1 MAGLVATR
9 SFERSPSHLSDTTRL
24 SSDDLDGG
32 GGARDDESTR
42 RSTPGPRDGTR
53 STEVEEVEDLL
64 ASLRVAPYQ
73 VAGHSSKGVGLPS
86 LVDIDVGHFL
96 KPAPD
101 DRKGVA
107 ELSFYERVARAA
119 ASGTAPDELEGGKN
133 VTTSA
138 PPVGHGRDAIAGI
151 APFVPTF
158 HGVLTVDPSTLVSV
172 AGDDPTAAAA
182 RDAASKGT
190 RATFLRLEDVT
201 AVRIFVYLFICLFS
215 YWHVWAILLT
225 SSFVYL
231 SSQGYRRPCV
241 IDLKVGLR
249 TYSERGHDSAYVAK
263 RSAHDKRSGQFEV
276 GFKVCGM
283 QTWERSSTGSDEN
296 ENDKN
301 RGEGSTFENSGGV
314 NFKRLKAARS
324 GTKAYPD
331 GWTRVTKPYS
341 WARGLCSKSD
351 ARKALEEFVGMDSDV
366 EDDNAQLC
374 FLNAGGDGAASSAH
388 SGDSRSNGDSSNE
401 VPSCSSYDDGSKNER
416 SDARHHPSRGTKSGG
431 RDCGDSK
438 LRRKTNRAKEV
449 YGEALS
455 QIGAMR
461 AWFATQRELHLLGSS
476 VLIVYEGDEGMGE
489 GNDDAQLCHRSGP
502 GVRVKAIDFC
512 NYVEGAGELDT
523 NFGAGLD
530 RLSRML
536 ESIVA
541 DS

>member
-133 VTTSA
+133 VMTTSA
-138 PPVGHGRDAIAGI
+138 PPVSHRRDAIAGI

-201 AVRIFVYLFICLFS
+201 AVRIFVYLFMLI
-215 YWHVWAILLT
+215 I
-225 SSFVYL
+225 
-231 SSQGYRRPCV
+231 P
-241 IDLKVGLR
+241 
-249 TYSERGHDSAYVAK
+249 
-263 RSAHDKRSGQFEV
+263 
-276 GFKVCGM
+276 
-283 QTWERSSTGSDEN
+283 
-296 ENDKN
+296 
-301 RGEGSTFENSGGV
+301 
-314 NFKRLKAARS
+314 
-324 GTKAYPD
+324 
-331 GWTRVTKPYS
+331 
-341 WARGLCSKSD
+341 WAR
-351 ARKALEEFVGMDSDV
+351 
-366 EDDNAQLC
+366 
-374 FLNAGGDGAASSAH
+374 
-388 SGDSRSNGDSSNE
+388 
-401 VPSCSSYDDGSKNER
+401 
-416 SDARHHPSRGTKSGG
+416 
-431 RDCGDSK
+431 
-438 LRRKTNRAKEV
+438 
-449 YGEALS
+449 
-455 QIGAMR
+455 
-461 AWFATQRELHLLGSS
+461 
-476 VLIVYEGDEGMGE
+476 MG
-489 GNDDAQLCHRSGP
+489 N
-502 GVRVKAIDFC
+502 
-512 NYVEGAGELDT
+512 
-523 NFGAGLD
+523 
-530 RLSRML
+530 
-536 ESIVA
+536 
-541 DS
+541 

>member
-9 SFERSPSHLSDTTRL
+9 SFERSPSHLSDATRL

-119 ASGTAPDELEGGKN
+119 ASGTGAPAFDGDDELEGGKN

-138 PPVGHGRDAIAGI
+138 PPVSHGRDAIAGI

-201 AVRIFVYLFICLFS
+201 AVRIFVYLFIL
-215 YWHVWAILLT
+215 VWARMGNFTDVKFCLSLT
-225 SSFVYL
+225 
-231 SSQGYRRPCV
+231 
-241 IDLKVGLR
+241 
-249 TYSERGHDSAYVAK
+249 
-263 RSAHDKRSGQFEV
+263 
-276 GFKVCGM
+276 
-283 QTWERSSTGSDEN
+283 
-296 ENDKN
+296 
-301 RGEGSTFENSGGV
+301 GV
-314 NFKRLKAARS
+314 S
-324 GTKAYPD
+324 
-331 GWTRVTKPYS
+331 
-341 WARGLCSKSD
+341 
-351 ARKALEEFVGMDSDV
+351 KAL
-366 EDDNAQLC
+366 
-374 FLNAGGDGAASSAH
+374 
-388 SGDSRSNGDSSNE
+388 RYR
-401 VPSCSSYDDGSKNER
+401 P
-416 SDARHHPSRGTKSGG
+416 
-431 RDCGDSK
+431 
-438 LRRKTNRAKEV
+438 
-449 YGEALS
+449 
-455 QIGAMR
+455 
-461 AWFATQRELHLLGSS
+461 
-476 VLIVYEGDEGMGE
+476 
-489 GNDDAQLCHRSGP
+489 
-502 GVRVKAIDFC
+502 
-512 NYVEGAGELDT
+512 
-523 NFGAGLD
+523 
-530 RLSRML
+530 
-536 ESIVA
+536 
-541 DS
+541 

>member
-42 RSTPGPRDGTR
+42 RSTPGPRDDER
-53 STEVEEVEDLL
+53 PSTEVEEVEDLL

-138 PPVGHGRDAIAGI
+138 PPVSHGRDAIAGI

-201 AVRIFVYLFICLFS
+201 AVRIFVYLFMLITL
-215 YWHVWAILLT
+215 WALMGNST
-225 SSFVYL
+225 EQFVFCVTL
-231 SSQGYRRPCV
+231 ITGVSKAVRHRP
-241 IDLKVGLR
+241 
-249 TYSERGHDSAYVAK
+249 
-263 RSAHDKRSGQFEV
+263 
-276 GFKVCGM
+276 
-283 QTWERSSTGSDEN
+283 
-296 ENDKN
+296 
-301 RGEGSTFENSGGV
+301 
-314 NFKRLKAARS
+314 
-324 GTKAYPD
+324 
-331 GWTRVTKPYS
+331 
-341 WARGLCSKSD
+341 
-351 ARKALEEFVGMDSDV
+351 
-366 EDDNAQLC
+366 
-374 FLNAGGDGAASSAH
+374 
-388 SGDSRSNGDSSNE
+388 
-401 VPSCSSYDDGSKNER
+401 
-416 SDARHHPSRGTKSGG
+416 
-431 RDCGDSK
+431 
-438 LRRKTNRAKEV
+438 
-449 YGEALS
+449 
-455 QIGAMR
+455 
-461 AWFATQRELHLLGSS
+461 
-476 VLIVYEGDEGMGE
+476 
-489 GNDDAQLCHRSGP
+489 
-502 GVRVKAIDFC
+502 
-512 NYVEGAGELDT
+512 
-523 NFGAGLD
+523 
-530 RLSRML
+530 
-536 ESIVA
+536 
-541 DS
+541 

>member
-42 RSTPGPRDGTR
+42 RSTPGPRDDER
-53 STEVEEVEDLL
+53 PSTEVEEVEDLL

-138 PPVGHGRDAIAGI
+138 PPVSHGRDAIAGI

-201 AVRIFVYLFICLFS
+201 AVRIFVYVLIP
-215 YWHVWAILLT
+215 VWARMGNSTEQFVFLLT
-225 SSFVYL
+225 LITGL
-231 SSQGYRRPCV
+231 S
-241 IDLKVGLR
+241 
-249 TYSERGHDSAYVAK
+249 
-263 RSAHDKRSGQFEV
+263 
-276 GFKVCGM
+276 
-283 QTWERSSTGSDEN
+283 
-296 ENDKN
+296 
-301 RGEGSTFENSGGV
+301 
-314 NFKRLKAARS
+314 
-324 GTKAYPD
+324 
-331 GWTRVTKPYS
+331 
-341 WARGLCSKSD
+341 
-351 ARKALEEFVGMDSDV
+351 KAL
-366 EDDNAQLC
+366 
-374 FLNAGGDGAASSAH
+374 
-388 SGDSRSNGDSSNE
+388 
-401 VPSCSSYDDGSKNER
+401 
-416 SDARHHPSRGTKSGG
+416 RHRP
-431 RDCGDSK
+431 
-438 LRRKTNRAKEV
+438 
-449 YGEALS
+449 
-455 QIGAMR
+455 
-461 AWFATQRELHLLGSS
+461 
-476 VLIVYEGDEGMGE
+476 
-489 GNDDAQLCHRSGP
+489 
-502 GVRVKAIDFC
+502 
-512 NYVEGAGELDT
+512 
-523 NFGAGLD
+523 
-530 RLSRML
+530 
-536 ESIVA
+536 
-541 DS
+541 

>member
-32 GGARDDESTR
+32 GARDDESTR
-42 RSTPGPRDGTR
+42 RSTPGPRDER

-138 PPVGHGRDAIAGI
+138 PPVSHRRDAIAGI

-201 AVRIFVYLFICLFS
+201 AVRIFVYLFMLI
-215 YWHVWAILLT
+215 IL
-225 SSFVYL
+225 
-231 SSQGYRRPCV
+231 
-241 IDLKVGLR
+241 
-249 TYSERGHDSAYVAK
+249 
-263 RSAHDKRSGQFEV
+263 
-276 GFKVCGM
+276 
-283 QTWERSSTGSDEN
+283 
-296 ENDKN
+296 
-301 RGEGSTFENSGGV
+301 
-314 NFKRLKAARS
+314 
-324 GTKAYPD
+324 
-331 GWTRVTKPYS
+331 WTRMGNSTEQFVFCVTLITGVS
-341 WARGLCSKSD
+341 
-351 ARKALEEFVGMDSDV
+351 KALRHRP
-366 EDDNAQLC
+366 Q
-374 FLNAGGDGAASSAH
+374 
-388 SGDSRSNGDSSNE
+388 SRPSN
-401 VPSCSSYDDGSKNER
+401 VQRTRARQRVRRQAER
-416 SDARHHPSRGTKSGG
+416 AR
-431 RDCGDSK
+431 
-438 LRRKTNRAKEV
+438 
-449 YGEALS
+449 
-455 QIGAMR
+455 Q
-461 AWFATQRELHLLGSS
+461 TQRA
-476 VLIVYEGDEGMGE
+476 V
-489 GNDDAQLCHRSGP
+489 RSW
-502 GVRVKAIDFC
+502 I
-512 NYVEGAGELDT
+512 
-523 NFGAGLD
+523 
-530 RLSRML
+530 
-536 ESIVA
+536 
-541 DS
+541 

>member
-1 MAGLVATR
+1 M
-9 SFERSPSHLSDTTRL
+9 FRL
-24 SSDDLDGG
+24 
-32 GGARDDESTR
+32 
-42 RSTPGPRDGTR
+42 
-53 STEVEEVEDLL
+53 
-64 ASLRVAPYQ
+64 
-73 VAGHSSKGVGLPS
+73 
-86 LVDIDVGHFL
+86 
-96 KPAPD
+96 
-101 DRKGVA
+101 
-107 ELSFYERVARAA
+107 FY
-119 ASGTAPDELEGGKN
+119 
-133 VTTSA
+133 
-138 PPVGHGRDAIAGI
+138 
-151 APFVPTF
+151 
-158 HGVLTVDPSTLVSV
+158 
-172 AGDDPTAAAA
+172 
-182 RDAASKGT
+182 
-190 RATFLRLEDVT
+190 
-201 AVRIFVYLFICLFS
+201 FS
-215 YWHVWAILLT
+215 YGHVWAIRLT

-231 SSQGYRRPCV
+231 SQGYRRPCV

-296 ENDKN
+296 G
-301 RGEGSTFENSGGV
+301 GEGSSPENSSE

-341 WARGLCSKSD
+341 WARGLCSKGD
-351 ARKALEEFVGMDSDV
+351 ARKALEEFVGINSDT
-366 EDDNAQLC
+366 DDDDHAQLC

-388 SGDSRSNGDSSNE
+388 SNGDSSNE

-416 SDARHHPSRGTKSGG
+416 SDARRHPSRGTKSGC
-431 RDCGDSK
+431 DCGDSK

-476 VLIVYEGDEGMGE
+476 VLIVYEGDEGGACE

-512 NYVEGAGELDT
+512 NYVEGGGELDT

-530 RLSRML
+530 RLSQML

>member
-42 RSTPGPRDGTR
+42 RSTPGPRDDGR

-119 ASGTAPDELEGGKN
+119 ASGTSPDELEGGKN

-138 PPVGHGRDAIAGI
+138 PPVSHRRDAIAGI

-201 AVRIFVYLFICLFS
+201 AVRIFVYLFIL
-215 YWHVWAILLT
+215 VWA
-225 SSFVYL
+225 
-231 SSQGYRRPCV
+231 R
-241 IDLKVGLR
+241 
-249 TYSERGHDSAYVAK
+249 
-263 RSAHDKRSGQFEV
+263 
-276 GFKVCGM
+276 
-283 QTWERSSTGSDEN
+283 
-296 ENDKN
+296 
-301 RGEGSTFENSGGV
+301 
-314 NFKRLKAARS
+314 
-324 GTKAYPD
+324 
-331 GWTRVTKPYS
+331 
-341 WARGLCSKSD
+341 
-351 ARKALEEFVGMDSDV
+351 
-366 EDDNAQLC
+366 
-374 FLNAGGDGAASSAH
+374 
-388 SGDSRSNGDSSNE
+388 
-401 VPSCSSYDDGSKNER
+401 
-416 SDARHHPSRGTKSGG
+416 
-431 RDCGDSK
+431 
-438 LRRKTNRAKEV
+438 
-449 YGEALS
+449 
-455 QIGAMR
+455 
-461 AWFATQRELHLLGSS
+461 
-476 VLIVYEGDEGMGE
+476 MG
-489 GNDDAQLCHRSGP
+489 N
-502 GVRVKAIDFC
+502 
-512 NYVEGAGELDT
+512 
-523 NFGAGLD
+523 
-530 RLSRML
+530 
-536 ESIVA
+536 
-541 DS
+541 

>member
-42 RSTPGPRDGTR
+42 RSTPAPRDDTR

-119 ASGTAPDELEGGKN
+119 SGTAPAFDDDELEGGKN

-138 PPVGHGRDAIAGI
+138 PHVSHGRDAIAGI

-201 AVRIFVYLFICLFS
+201 AVRIFVYLFMSI
-215 YWHVWAILLT
+215 I
-225 SSFVYL
+225 
-231 SSQGYRRPCV
+231 P
-241 IDLKVGLR
+241 
-249 TYSERGHDSAYVAK
+249 
-263 RSAHDKRSGQFEV
+263 
-276 GFKVCGM
+276 
-283 QTWERSSTGSDEN
+283 
-296 ENDKN
+296 
-301 RGEGSTFENSGGV
+301 
-314 NFKRLKAARS
+314 
-324 GTKAYPD
+324 
-331 GWTRVTKPYS
+331 
-341 WARGLCSKSD
+341 WAR
-351 ARKALEEFVGMDSDV
+351 
-366 EDDNAQLC
+366 
-374 FLNAGGDGAASSAH
+374 
-388 SGDSRSNGDSSNE
+388 
-401 VPSCSSYDDGSKNER
+401 
-416 SDARHHPSRGTKSGG
+416 
-431 RDCGDSK
+431 
-438 LRRKTNRAKEV
+438 
-449 YGEALS
+449 
-455 QIGAMR
+455 
-461 AWFATQRELHLLGSS
+461 
-476 VLIVYEGDEGMGE
+476 MG
-489 GNDDAQLCHRSGP
+489 N
-502 GVRVKAIDFC
+502 
-512 NYVEGAGELDT
+512 
-523 NFGAGLD
+523 
-530 RLSRML
+530 
-536 ESIVA
+536 
-541 DS
+541 

>member
-133 VTTSA
+133 VMTTSA
-138 PPVGHGRDAIAGI
+138 PPVSHRRDAIAGI

-201 AVRIFVYLFICLFS
+201 AVRIFVYLFMLI
-215 YWHVWAILLT
+215 IL
-225 SSFVYL
+225 
-231 SSQGYRRPCV
+231 
-241 IDLKVGLR
+241 
-249 TYSERGHDSAYVAK
+249 
-263 RSAHDKRSGQFEV
+263 
-276 GFKVCGM
+276 
-283 QTWERSSTGSDEN
+283 
-296 ENDKN
+296 
-301 RGEGSTFENSGGV
+301 
-314 NFKRLKAARS
+314 
-324 GTKAYPD
+324 
-331 GWTRVTKPYS
+331 
-341 WARGLCSKSD
+341 WAR
-351 ARKALEEFVGMDSDV
+351 
-366 EDDNAQLC
+366 
-374 FLNAGGDGAASSAH
+374 
-388 SGDSRSNGDSSNE
+388 
-401 VPSCSSYDDGSKNER
+401 
-416 SDARHHPSRGTKSGG
+416 
-431 RDCGDSK
+431 
-438 LRRKTNRAKEV
+438 
-449 YGEALS
+449 
-455 QIGAMR
+455 
-461 AWFATQRELHLLGSS
+461 
-476 VLIVYEGDEGMGE
+476 MG
-489 GNDDAQLCHRSGP
+489 N
-502 GVRVKAIDFC
+502 
-512 NYVEGAGELDT
+512 
-523 NFGAGLD
+523 
-530 RLSRML
+530 
-536 ESIVA
+536 
-541 DS
+541 

>member
-9 SFERSPSHLSDTTRL
+9 SFERSPSHLSDATRL

-133 VTTSA
+133 VMTTSA
-138 PPVGHGRDAIAGI
+138 PPVSHRRDAIAGI

-201 AVRIFVYLFICLFS
+201 AVRIFV
-215 YWHVWAILLT
+215 
-225 SSFVYL
+225 
-231 SSQGYRRPCV
+231 
-241 IDLKVGLR
+241 
-249 TYSERGHDSAYVAK
+249 
-263 RSAHDKRSGQFEV
+263 
-276 GFKVCGM
+276 
-283 QTWERSSTGSDEN
+283 
-296 ENDKN
+296 
-301 RGEGSTFENSGGV
+301 
-314 NFKRLKAARS
+314 
-324 GTKAYPD
+324 
-331 GWTRVTKPYS
+331 
-341 WARGLCSKSD
+341 
-351 ARKALEEFVGMDSDV
+351 
-366 EDDNAQLC
+366 
-374 FLNAGGDGAASSAH
+374 
-388 SGDSRSNGDSSNE
+388 
-401 VPSCSSYDDGSKNER
+401 
-416 SDARHHPSRGTKSGG
+416 
-431 RDCGDSK
+431 
-438 LRRKTNRAKEV
+438 
-449 YGEALS
+449 
-455 QIGAMR
+455 
-461 AWFATQRELHLLGSS
+461 
-476 VLIVYEGDEGMGE
+476 
-489 GNDDAQLCHRSGP
+489 
-502 GVRVKAIDFC
+502 
-512 NYVEGAGELDT
+512 
-523 NFGAGLD
+523 
-530 RLSRML
+530 
-536 ESIVA
+536 
-541 DS
+541 